1 MYKILIVEDDFVIA
15 NSLKEHLTNWG
26 YSVEYVE
33 KFKDI
38 ISTFI
43 SYDPQIVLM
52 DISLP
57 FFNGYHWCKE
67 IRKISPVPIVF
78 ISSASDNL
86 NIVMAM
92 NMGGD
97 DFITKP
103 FDLSVLTA
111 KIQAVIRRTYS
122 LQGQS
127 NIIEHDGVV
136 LNLGNATLTYEDKK
150 IELTKNDFRI
160 LKILFESIGKVV
172 SRDSIIIRLWEDD
185 NFVDDNTLT
194 VNITRLRKKLEEIGL
209 SDYIKTKKGI
219 GYIIE

>member
-78 ISSASDNL
+78 LSSASDNL